1 MKEMPRKTVASA
13 PTPSEADPSKAD
25 STHKYNIIEESA
37 PLPTVKADD
46 PTAAA
51 TTTTATESQLIPT
64 PTSLPEGDPCC
75 GPPAGAVAA
84 AIAAVPEEIQM
95 SSPYQEMLKREY
107 DHAVDQQIRKGIQA
121 VSERFTRLFSQERN
135 PTDVAKDSL
144 GNTSDYYERI
154 VNAYQSDNW
163 QSLANTTEELYAMLF
178 DLRFTEMRN
187 IEAIKQEYNQQ
198 EQS

>member
-1 MKEMPRKTVASA
+1 MPRKTVASA
-13 PTPSEADPSKAD
+13 SIPSEADPSKAD

-37 PLPTVKADD
+37 SMPSVKADD
-46 PTAAA
+46 PTA
-51 TTTTATESQLIPT
+51 TTTTESQLIPTT

-75 GPPAGAVAA
+75 GPPEGAVAA
-84 AIAAVPEEIQM
+84 AIAAVPQEIQM

-163 QSLANTTEELYAMLF
+163 QFLANTTEELYTMLF

-198 EQS
+198 QS